1 MIFKIVIDTKK
12 ALNAL
17 NKLDVSAVK
26 GVYHFWQDAED
37 PDAACHEAIQQL
49 KDLIVRI
56 NLTEEVVD
64 YLEEDL
70 IHDIRVVKLVK
81 VRPYA

>member
-1 MIFKIVIDTKK
+1 MIYKVVIETGK

-17 NKLDVSAVK
+17 NKL
-26 GVYHFWQDAED
+26 GVQADKKHYHFWQDAGD
-37 PDAACHEAIQQL
+37 PDAACHDAVEQF
-49 KDLIVRI
+49 KDLIIRT

-64 YLEEDL
+64 YLEEGL
-70 IHDIRVVKLVK
+70 IHDIRIVKLVK